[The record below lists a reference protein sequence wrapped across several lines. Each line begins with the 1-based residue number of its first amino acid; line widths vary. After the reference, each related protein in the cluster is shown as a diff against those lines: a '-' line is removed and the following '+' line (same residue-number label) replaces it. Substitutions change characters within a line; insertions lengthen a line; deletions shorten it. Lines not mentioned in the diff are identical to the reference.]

1 MPPKARID
9 ELLRL
14 RRAGR
19 DREVIETGSRLAEE
33 YPDSAFLQQLL
44 GIAHARLGDADEAL
58 ARFRQAV
65 AITPSDAEA
74 HYHLGSA
81 LTRAGQYDAALTAYM
96 EASARRP
103 GHAPTHFAIAELL
116 RRARRIDAAI
126 DQYRAAIQFDPG
138 HAVALNNLGNL
149 LQQKGRPEEALDCY
163 RRALAIAPGYAPARA
178 HKLNLEAHGCDWD
191 GIAADAKRI
200 PLLGIEGRAVAPF
213 MMLAMEDDPAR
224 HRIRSER
231 LVAERYQATPLPAA
245 PRPAQMPERLRIGYF
260 SADLHDH
267 ATMYLAARMFELH
280 DRERFAIHAYSYGPA
295 RDDAMRRR
303 LIGAVEAFQDIRGLS
318 DREAAELARRDGI
331 DIAVDLKGH
340 TTGTRTGIF
349 AFRPAPVQI
358 NYLGYPGTIGADFI
372 DYIIADPV
380 LIPER
385 LRGAYVEKVISLPH
399 SYQCN
404 DDRRPIAAGPV
415 SRTAMGLPEEGFV
428 FASFNNS
435 FKLSAELFDIW
446 MRLLG
451 QVEDSVLWL
460 YRANG
465 QVEANLAKEAA
476 KRGID
481 PARLIFA
488 DRLPQAEHLARQRLA
503 DLFLD
508 SFNFNAHT
516 TASDAL
522 WGGLPI
528 VTKQGESFAAR
539 VAASLLTAI
548 GLPELITRSATDY
561 EALALALATDRNRLA
576 ALRSKLDAQRLT
588 TPLFDSALFTRNI
601 ERGYVAAYQRYLAG
615 LPPDHIRILP

>member
-1 MPPKARID
+1 MD

-14 RRAGR
+14 QRSGL
-19 DREVIETGSRLAEE
+19 DREVIEAGSQLAEE

-44 GIAHARLGDADEAL
+44 GITHARLGEVEEAL
-58 ARFRQAV
+58 ARFRRAV
-65 AITPSDAEA
+65 AITPGDAEA
-74 HYHLGSA
+74 HHNLGSA

-126 DQYRAAIQFDPG
+126 DQYRAVIRFDPG
-138 HAVALNNLGNL
+138 HAIALNNLGNL
-149 LQQKGRPEEALDCY
+149 LQQRGRPEDALDCY
-163 RRALAIAPGYAPARA
+163 RRALAIAPGYAPART

-191 GIAADAKRI
+191 GLAADATWI
-200 PLLGIEGRAVAPF
+200 PRVGIEGHAVAPF
-213 MMLAMEDDPAR
+213 MMLAREDDPTR

-231 LVAERYQATPLPAA
+231 LIAERYRATPLPAA

-260 SADLHDH
+260 SADIHDH
-267 ATMYLAARMFELH
+267 ATMYLTARMFELH
-280 DRERFAIHAYSYGPA
+280 DRERFAIHVYSYGPA

-303 LIGAVEAFQDIRGLS
+303 LTSAVETFRDIRGLS

-331 DIAVDLKGH
+331 DVAVDLKGH
-340 TTGTRTGIF
+340 TTGARLGIL
-349 AFRPAPVQI
+349 ALRPAPVQI

-385 LRGAYVEKVISLPH
+385 LRDAYTEKVISLPD
-399 SYQCN
+399 SYMAN
-404 DDRRPIAAGPV
+404 DDRRPISAAPQ
-415 SRTAMGLPEEGFV
+415 SRAAMGLPENGFV
-428 FASFNNS
+428 FTSFNNS

-460 YRANG
+460 FRANG

-548 GLPELITRSATDY
+548 GLPELITQSAADY
-561 EALALALATDRNRLA
+561 EALALALATNRDRLA
-576 ALRSKLDAQRLT
+576 AIRAKLDAQRLT
-588 TPLFDSALFTRNI
+588 TPLFDSARFTRNI
-601 ERGYVAAYQRYLAG
+601 EAGYVAAYQRYFAG
-615 LPPDHIRILP
+615 QPPEHIRITP